1 MITWAGTAWARVT
14 AYAVGQRVVNGA
26 NVYRASAAGTSAASP
41 ATGPSGT
48 GTAITDGGVTWDYSG
63 PVSALTVVAVA
74 PELST
79 AAAASQVALL
89 DLAVGHCDAAE
100 FGDDYDAAVAYLAAH
115 AATVARLEG
124 AGPVTAEGV
133 GPLSRSYASLISF
146 GTLGLSSYGI
156 MFKDLVSRT
165 PGALG
170 IVA

>member
-63 PVSALTVVAVA
+63 PVSSMTVVGVA

-79 AAAASQVALL
+79 TAAATQIALL
-89 DLAVGHCDAAE
+89 DLAVAHCDATE
-100 FGDDYDAAVAYLAAH
+100 FGDDYDAAIAYLAAH
-115 AATVARLEG
+115 GATVARLQG

-133 GPLSRSYASLISF
+133 GPLSRSYGSLLGF